1 MSAGKAMTHLDAI
14 NAAMTSSRLAE
25 YAEHGPLVELCRTL
39 ARQMD
44 DAEGEP
50 STRLSAAYL
59 SALKDVRRATVSL
72 PVKTT
77 GGKLG
82 HLRAANKQF
91 GDAG

>member
-1 MSAGKAMTHLDAI
+1 MSTGKGMAHLEAI
-14 NAAMTSSRLAE
+14 EAAMTSSRLTE
-25 YAEHGPLVELCRTL
+25 HAEHAPLVELCRTL

-44 DAEGEP
+44 AAGDEP

-59 SALKDVRRATVSL
+59 SALKDVRRATITL
-72 PVKTT
+72 PAKRS

-91 GDAG
+91 GDAS

>member
-1 MSAGKAMTHLDAI
+1 MSAGKAMTHIDAI
-14 NAAMTSSRLAE
+14 NAAMTSSRLVE
-25 YAEHGPLVELCRTL
+25 HAEHGPLVELCRTL

-44 DAEGEP
+44 AAGDEP

-59 SALKDVRRATVSL
+59 SALKDVRRATVTL
-72 PVKTT
+72 PAKKS

-91 GDAG
+91 GNAE